1 MKANFMGPYIESE
14 CIKDK
19 MTTRRVFRFRL
30 YPSLEQE
37 KRMFHIIETCRRL
50 WNDALSH
57 RRNRWEKEK
66 SSTSY
71 NMQQWILTGERKRDP
86 ELCELYSQVAQD
98 VLHRLDNAF
107 KSFFDHVSKSPR
119 FKPFRQDG
127 SFTYP
132 QAYNGSVYLDGGQI
146 HFSKVGDVP
155 IVIHRQA
162 PVDGKLKICTV
173 RREACG
179 EWYAILV
186 YETDEL
192 LPAQKEIFESPIG
205 IDVGLKSIIAT
216 SDGQKIEP
224 PEFLRKA
231 EKRLRRLQRSLS
243 RKQKGSRNREKAR
256 HLVAVQHAKV
266 ARQRSN
272 FNHVLSARIVRAH
285 DLVIMED
292 LRIKNMVRN
301 RHLAKSIHDAA
312 WYQLRAFIDYK
323 EKRGG
328 GLMHPVEPAYG
339 TQDCNACGARNHI
352 LLSQRTFKC
361 DSCNHEQDRD
371 VNAAN
376 NYLQKGLKELGQD
389 MPEVTPVE
397 IQPPLP
403 VITPGASR
411 AHETG
416 TVRGG
421 YASSEAH
428 RL

>member
-1 MKANFMGPYIESE
+1 MKANFMGPYTESE

-98 VLHRLDNAF
+98 FLHRLDNAF
-107 KSFFDHVSKSPR
+107 KSFFDHVSKSPK

-132 QAYNGSVYLDGGQI
+132 QAYNGGVYLDGGQI

-179 EWYAILV
+179 ERYAILV

-192 LPAQKEIFESPIG
+192 LPAQKDIFESPIG
-205 IDVGLKSIIAT
+205 IDVGLKSIITT

-272 FNHVLSARIVRAH
+272 FNHVLSVRIVRAH

-301 RHLAKSIHDAA
+301 RHLAKSTHDAA

-323 EKRGG
+323 EKRGA
-328 GLMHPVEPAYG
+328 V
-339 TQDCNACGARNHI
+339 
-352 LLSQRTFKC
+352 
-361 DSCNHEQDRD
+361 
-371 VNAAN
+371 
-376 NYLQKGLKELGQD
+376 
-389 MPEVTPVE
+389 
-397 IQPPLP
+397 
-403 VITPGASR
+403 
-411 AHETG
+411 
-416 TVRGG
+416 
-421 YASSEAH
+421 
-428 RL
+428 